1 MGSRAAKQ
9 RHELE
14 VQVVSEP
21 SWMAAECFVTA
32 YDRVAPMVRRAIVL
46 HRDTTTAACDITR
59 LQAGGAHG

>member
-9 RHELE
+9 RNELE

-21 SWMAAECFVTA
+21 SWMAAESFVTA
-32 YDRVAPMVRRAIVL
+32 YDRVAPMARRGVGL
-46 HRDTTTAACDITR
+46 HRDTTTATREITR

>member
-21 SWMAAECFVTA
+21 SWMAAACFVTA
-32 YDRVAPMVRRAIVL
+32 DDRVAPMARRSVVL
-46 HRDTTTAACDITR
+46 HRDTTPATREITR